1 MCVWPCV
8 QTTRFKALW
17 QGFKKR
23 VLRHIQDLRAFC
35 VCVSGSACRP
45 YVSRHCSR
53 VSKNVYRDTY
63 RIWGIFTYVCV
74 KAGQGSTRLIQPS
87 GMLSVM
93 HTAAHSHKMRKIC
106 SDAQLINDGGSVNMY
121 IVPYFV
127 VPNQISA
134 IPRSIS
140 TRSRALARRFLSL
153 KIRAPHMNDTMTEL
167 RRTSD
172 TTEII
177 ESGLLRDV

>member
-1 MCVWPCV
+1 MTYNIETHTGFEAFSRMCV
-8 QTTRFKALW
+8 K
-17 QGFKKR
+17 G
-23 VLRHIQDLRAFC
+23 
-35 VCVSGSACRP
+35 
-45 YVSRHCSR
+45 
-53 VSKNVYRDTY
+53 
-63 RIWGIFTYVCV
+63 
-74 KAGQGSTRLIQPS
+74 GQGSTRLIQPS

-93 HTAAHSHKMRKIC
+93 HTAAYSHKMRKIC